1 MTWRALLFSFEARRF
16 HPNRAETD
24 PTALMCMCRHMCL
37 FKYTHYEGDIFYF
50 FHSSL
55 HIYIQAVSWVS
66 REDWACVGF
75 TGNQDSSQ
83 SGGELTS
90 GCYGNVSALS
100 AQTARRRE
108 LRIRTADWW
117 KRSFIQ
123 KPWANSNPLP
133 LLEEW
138 HLKWD
143 ILNHR
148 TAGHKSFY
156 VIQKWTPNMFVPQSE
171 FTVCRFRCAN
181 Y

>member
-37 FKYTHYEGDIFYF
+37 FKYTHYEGDF
-50 FHSSL
+50 FFFFIHPFTSTFRLCRESAEKTGPVWGSL
-55 HIYIQAVSWVS
+55 GIKTRVS
-66 REDWACVGF
+66 R
-75 TGNQDSSQ
+75 
-83 SGGELTS
+83 GGELTS

>member
-1 MTWRALLFSFEARRF
+1 MYVQARVS
-16 HPNRAETD
+16 TQVY
-24 PTALMCMCRHMCL
+24 TLWVRHFL
-37 FKYTHYEGDIFYF
+37 F

-55 HIYIQAVSWVS
+55 HIFIQTVSRVS
-66 REDWACVGF
+66 REDWACVGVHWESRLESV
-75 TGNQDSSQ
+75 GV
-83 SGGELTS
+83 GELTS
-90 GCYGNVSALS
+90 GCYSNVSALS

-133 LLEEW
+133 LLEGW
-138 HLKWD
+138 HPKWD

-148 TAGHKSFY
+148 TAGPK
-156 VIQKWTPNMFVPQSE
+156 VLLGEKWTPNMFVSQNE
-171 FTVCRFRCAN
+171 FTVCKFRCAN